1 MNNFLPLH
9 SSYVYTFT
17 RTSKNNSRKYILILE
32 TKYLENIWE
41 WGGAKNKQTNEQN
54 DTSKR
59 AYDGNA
65 RGWSIIP

>member
-41 WGGAKNKQTNEQN
+41 GGAKNKQTNEQN
-54 DTSKR
+54 DTSKH